1 MFLYIKDSLNGKINK
16 NGIRR
21 NNMAILVTGGTG
33 YIGSHTVVELLNR
46 GYDVVIVDNY
56 CNSKPEVLNRIEQIC
71 NKRPRFYE
79 LSVQDEDALRKVF
92 EKEKITDVI
101 HFAGLK
107 SVAES
112 VAKPA
117 LYVANN
123 VGSSRVLL
131 KLMDEFNVHNIV
143 FSSSATVYGVPDH
156 VPLKED
162 DKVGG
167 CTNPYGQ
174 TKLDIEY
181 LLKDYAKEHQDA
193 NIAILRYFNPIGAHA
208 SGLIGED
215 PQGIPN
221 NLMPYITQVAVG
233 KREHLNVYGN
243 DYKTVDGTGVRD
255 YIHVVD
261 LARGHL
267 CAIKKLEQ
275 KPGLVVYNLGTGK
288 GTSVLELVSA
298 FEKANFIHIPYVICD
313 RRPGDVD
320 ENYADSSLAYE
331 EMGFKTQLTIFDACR
346 DSWNWQSNNPNGYDE
361 GDSNEGVCS

>member
-1 MFLYIKDSLNGKINK
+1 
-16 NGIRR
+16 
-21 NNMAILVTGGTG
+21 MAILVTGGTG
-33 YIGSHTVVELLNR
+33 YIGSHTVVDLLNH

-56 CNSKPEVLNRIEQIC
+56 VNSKHEVLNRIKKITG
-71 NKRPRFYE
+71 KTPRFYE
-79 LSVQDEDALRKVF
+79 VDVQDYDKMKEVF
-92 EKEKITDVI
+92 EKENITDVI

-112 VAKPA
+112 VAKPD
-117 LYVANN
+117 LYLANN
-123 VGSSRVLL
+123 VGSSKVLL
-131 KLMDEFNVHNIV
+131 RLMSEFNVHNLV

-156 VPLKED
+156 VPLKES

-181 LLKDYAKEHQDA
+181 LLKDYAKEHKDA
-193 NIAILRYFNPIGAHA
+193 NIAILRYFNPIGAHE

-215 PQGIPN
+215 PNGIPN

-233 KREHLNVYGN
+233 KRPHLNVYGN

-267 CAIKKLEQ
+267 CALKKLEE
-275 KPGLVVYNLGTGK
+275 KPGLVIYNLGTGK
-288 GTSVLELVSA
+288 GTSVLELVKA
-298 FEKANFIHIPYVICD
+298 FEKANNIKIPYVICE

-320 ENYADSSLAYE
+320 ENYAEASKALE
-331 EMGFKTQLTIFDACR
+331 EMNFKTELDIEDACR
-346 DSWNWQSNNPNGYDE
+346 DSWRWQSNNPNGYDK
-361 GDSNEGVCS
+361 

>member
-1 MFLYIKDSLNGKINK
+1 
-16 NGIRR
+16 
-21 NNMAILVTGGTG
+21 MAILVTGGTG
-33 YIGSHTVVELLNR
+33 YIGSHTVVDLLDH

-56 CNSKPEVLNRIEQIC
+56 VNSKPEVLNRIFKITG
-71 NKRPRFYE
+71 KKPRFYE
-79 LSVQDEDALRKVF
+79 IDVCDENKMRELFK
-92 EKEKITDVI
+92 KEKISDII

-107 SVAES
+107 SVGES
-112 VAKPA
+112 TQKPG
-117 LYVANN
+117 LYIRNN
-123 VGSSRVLL
+123 IGSSIVLL
-131 KLMDEFNVHNIV
+131 NLMAEFDVRNIV

-181 LLKDYAKEHQDA
+181 LLKDYANEHPEA

-233 KREHLNVYGN
+233 KRPFLNVFGN
-243 DYKTVDGTGVRD
+243 DYNTPDGTGVRD

-261 LARGHL
+261 LAAGHL
-267 CAIKKLEQ
+267 AALRKLES
-275 KPGLVVYNLGTGK
+275 KPGLVIYNLGTGK
-288 GTSVLELVSA
+288 GTSVLDLVKA
-298 FEKANFIHIPYVICD
+298 FEKANNLTIPYEIKP

-320 ENYADSSLAYE
+320 ENYADASKAFE
-331 EMGFKTQLTIFDACR
+331 EMGWKANLDIVDACR
-346 DSWNWQSNNPNGYDE
+346 DSWNWQKNNPKGYDL
-361 GDSNEGVCS
+361 

>member
-1 MFLYIKDSLNGKINK
+1 
-16 NGIRR
+16 
-21 NNMAILVTGGTG
+21 MAILVTGGTG
-33 YIGSHTVVELLNR
+33 YIGSHTVVDLLNH

-56 CNSKPEVLNRIEQIC
+56 VNSKPEVLNRIFKITG
-71 NKRPRFYE
+71 KKPRFYE
-79 LSVQDEDALRKVF
+79 VSVQDEAKMSEVF
-92 EKEKITDVI
+92 EKENITDVI

-112 VAKPA
+112 VAKPQ
-117 LYVANN
+117 LYIDNN
-123 VGSSRVLL
+123 IGSSKVLL
-131 KLMDEFNVHNIV
+131 KLMTKYGVHNIV

-162 DKVGG
+162 DPVGG

-174 TKLDIEY
+174 TKLDIEF
-181 LLKDYAKEHQDA
+181 LLKDYAKEHKDA
-193 NIAILRYFNPIGAHA
+193 NIAILRYFNPIGAHS

-233 KREHLNVYGN
+233 KREHLNVYGD
-243 DYKTVDGTGVRD
+243 DYKTIDGTGVRD

-267 CAIKKLEQ
+267 AALKKLET
-275 KPGLVVYNLGTGK
+275 KPGLVIYNLGTGK
-288 GTSVLELVSA
+288 GTSVLQLVHA
-298 FEKANFIHIPYVICD
+298 FEEANNIKIPYVICP

-320 ENYADSSLAYE
+320 ENYANCEKAYK
-331 EMGFKTQLTIFDACR
+331 EMGFKTELDIVDACR
-346 DSWNWQSNNPNGYDE
+346 DSWHWQKNNPNGY
-361 GDSNEGVCS
+361 GD

>member
-1 MFLYIKDSLNGKINK
+1 
-16 NGIRR
+16 
-21 NNMAILVTGGTG
+21 MAILVTGGTG
-33 YIGSHTVVELLNR
+33 YIGSHTVVDLLNHN
-46 GYDVVIVDNY
+46 YEVVIVDNY
-56 CNSKPEVLNRIEQIC
+56 CNSKPEVLNRIFTITG
-71 NKRPRFYE
+71 KKPKFYQ
-79 LSVQDEDALRKVF
+79 VDIQDYKGMKKVF
-92 EKEKITDVI
+92 ESENITDVI

-112 VAKPA
+112 VAKPD
-117 LYVANN
+117 LYFKNN
-123 VGSSRVLL
+123 VGGSKILL
-131 KLMDEFNVHNIV
+131 QLMSEFNVHNLV

-162 DKVGG
+162 DKVGD

-181 LLKDYAKEHQDA
+181 LLKDYAKEHKDA
-193 NIAILRYFNPIGAHA
+193 NIAILRYFNPIGAHP

-215 PQGIPN
+215 PNGIPN

-233 KREHLNVYGN
+233 KRPHLNVYGN

-267 CAIKKLEQ
+267 CALKKLEQ
-275 KPGLVVYNLGTGK
+275 KPGLVIYNLGTGK
-288 GTSVLELVSA
+288 GTSVLELVHA
-298 FEKANFIHIPYVICD
+298 FEKANNIKIPYIICD

-320 ENYADSSLAYE
+320 ENYAEASKAYR
-331 EMGFKTQLTIFDACR
+331 EMNFKTELNIEDACR
-346 DSWNWQSNNPNGYDE
+346 DSWKWQSQNPNGYDKE
-361 GDSNEGVCS
+361 

>member
-1 MFLYIKDSLNGKINK
+1 
-16 NGIRR
+16 
-21 NNMAILVTGGTG
+21 MAILVTGGTG
-33 YIGSHTVVELLNR
+33 YIGSHTVVNLLNT

-56 CNSKPEVLNRIEQIC
+56 CNSKPEVLNRIEKIC
-71 NKRPRFYE
+71 GKRPRFYKVT
-79 LSVQDEDALRKVF
+79 VQDEEALRKVF
-92 EKEKITDVI
+92 EQEKITDVI

-112 VAKPA
+112 VAKPE
-117 LYVANN
+117 LYVSNN

-131 KLMDEFNVHNIV
+131 KVMKEFGVKNIV

-181 LLKDYAKEHQDA
+181 MLKDYAKENPDA
-193 NIAILRYFNPIGAHA
+193 NIAILRYFNPIGAHPT
-208 SGLIGED
+208 GLIGED
-215 PQGIPN
+215 PNGIPN

-233 KREHLNVYGN
+233 KRERLNVYGD

-261 LARGHL
+261 LAYGHL
-267 CAIKKLEQ
+267 CALRKLEE
-275 KPGLVVYNLGTGK
+275 KPGLVIYNLGTGK
-288 GTSVLELVSA
+288 GTSVLELVHA
-298 FEKANFIHIPYVICD
+298 FEKVNNIKIPYVICE

-320 ENYADSSLAYE
+320 ENYADASKAFR
-331 EMGFKTQLTIFDACR
+331 EMNFKTKLTIEDACR
-346 DSWNWQSNNPNGYDE
+346 DSWNWQRNNPNGYDK
-361 GDSNEGVCS
+361 